1 MARSS
6 RPSSSLPYPATPRS
20 PLSAFSHLPWRTSL
34 LPRPQFIGHQPDVVP
49 RASPLPRACSDP
61 LAIVFAPRC
70 SVLCAS

>member
-1 MARSS
+1 MA
-6 RPSSSLPYPATPRS
+6 
-20 PLSAFSHLPWRTSL
+20 HLPA
-34 LPRPQFIGHQPDVVP
+34 PQFIGHQPVVVP